1 MCFKEAT
8 PEQSTNQ
15 HINKQLA
22 KDHEKQKSEIKL
34 LLLGAGESGK
44 STIFKQMKIIHHKG
58 YTPEECLRFKDV
70 IYGNTLQSIRVLIE
84 AMSSL
89 NPPVQ
94 FANSSNIDR
103 AEKFT
108 RIPEQQIILNA
119 GSIISPEVGKD
130 IKMLWSDAGI
140 QQVYNRRSEFQL
152 NDSAAY
158 YLNDIERLTSPNYQP
173 TQQDVLR
180 SRVKTVG
187 IVEAD
192 FTIDGY
198 KFKMIDVGGQRNER
212 RKWIHVFDEVT
223 CIVFVT
229 ALSEYDQQLF
239 EDKEMNRMEES
250 LTLFSEI
257 CASRYFKTTPIIIFF
272 NKNDLFEEKI
282 KVKDLN
288 ICNIFKEYTGGR
300 DAEKARQFIINQF
313 MSRSGAAKSATSKN
327 GRQVYNHVTCATDT
341 NNMKRVLD
349 DVKNT
354 ILIDHMKQ
362 LNMM

>member
-1 MCFKEAT
+1 MSMCFKEAT

-34 LLLGAGESGK
+34 LLLGAGKWRDYTFEFGFKFPYWCCWWWYQQHWKPIFLAFRDGGFICVYYCGNDSFPFLQICWVLDDDPTTWCWWSQLYRYDGWLNIFDSRTTIYFSHFIIAADYWRHEHALPLLTVLLYTTNDPFFELKCWHLKTFFLFMFSSLISHTIGESGK

-152 NDSAAY
+152 NDSAA
-158 YLNDIERLTSPNYQP
+158 
-173 TQQDVLR
+173 
-180 SRVKTVG
+180 
-187 IVEAD
+187 
-192 FTIDGY
+192 
-198 KFKMIDVGGQRNER
+198 
-212 RKWIHVFDEVT
+212 
-223 CIVFVT
+223 
-229 ALSEYDQQLF
+229 
-239 EDKEMNRMEES
+239 
-250 LTLFSEI
+250 
-257 CASRYFKTTPIIIFF
+257 
-272 NKNDLFEEKI
+272 
-282 KVKDLN
+282 
-288 ICNIFKEYTGGR
+288 
-300 DAEKARQFIINQF
+300 
-313 MSRSGAAKSATSKN
+313 
-327 GRQVYNHVTCATDT
+327 
-341 NNMKRVLD
+341 
-349 DVKNT
+349 
-354 ILIDHMKQ
+354 
-362 LNMM
+362 